1 MKYKKLYA
9 LITFVIVTLLLG
21 FSFKPFNNSGSDT
34 IKVVI
39 VTDFGAIKIK
49 LYNETPLH
57 RDNFVKLIKAHYYD
71 SLTFH
76 RIIQNFVI
84 QGGDPDSKH
93 AAPSAKLGNGGPGYT
108 IPAEINPKL
117 FHKKGALAAIRNSDF
132 ENPSKESSGSQFYIV
147 LGSVY
152 KESMLDM
159 PAKRITKMRLFNE
172 IIARPENKILLEN
185 YMAFSKAD
193 QLDSIKTINEIIMKQ
208 VDIELPQVKLY
219 TFSEEQIKAYTTIGG
234 KPHLDDGYTVFG
246 EIIEG
251 MNIIDE
257 LAKQPV
263 DKNGRPLTDIRMK
276 ISIIE

>member
-9 LITFVIVTLLLG
+9 LISFVIVTLLLG

-34 IKVVI
+34 IKVLI

-71 SLTFH
+71 SLMFH

-93 AAPSAKLGNGGPGYT
+93 AAPSEKLGNGGPGYT

-159 PAKRITKMRLFNE
+159 PAKRITKMKLFNE
-172 IIARPENKILLEN
+172 IITRAENKTLLDK
-185 YMAFSKAD
+185 YMAFSKTD
-193 QLDSIKTINEIIMKQ
+193 QLDSIKIIHEMIMKQ

-276 ISIIE
+276 ISILE

>member
-1 MKYKKLYA
+1 MKYKKLCA
-9 LITFVIVTLLLG
+9 LLSFVILTVLLG
-21 FSFKPFNNSGSDT
+21 FSFKPLNTTSPDT

-39 VTDFGAIKIK
+39 ATDFGAIKIK

-71 SLTFH
+71 SLCFH

-93 AAPSAKLGNGGPGYT
+93 ADTSAQLGNGGPGYT
-108 IPAEINPKL
+108 IPSEINQKL

-159 PAKRITKMRLFNE
+159 PAKRITKMKLFNE
-172 IIARPENKILLEN
+172 IITRTENKTLLEK
-185 YMAFSKAD
+185 YTAFSKTD
-193 QLDSIKTINEIIMKQ
+193 QLDSIKIINEIIMKQ
-208 VDIELPQVKLY
+208 VEIELPHAKLY
-219 TFSEEQIKAYTTIGG
+219 KFSEEQIKAYTTIGG

-246 EIIEG
+246 EVMEG
-251 MNIIDE
+251 MNVIDE
-257 LAKQPV
+257 IAKQPV
-263 DKNGRPLTDIRMK
+263 DKNGRPLRDVRIK
-276 ISIIE
+276 ISITH

>member
-9 LITFVIVTLLLG
+9 LLSFVTITLLIG
-21 FSFKPFNNSGSDT
+21 ISFKSSNCTDSNT
-34 IKVVI
+34 IKVLI

-84 QGGDPDSKH
+84 QGGDPDSKY
-93 AAPSAKLGNGGPGYT
+93 ADTAVQLGNGGPGYT
-108 IPAEINPKL
+108 IPAEIDPKL

-132 ENPSKESSGSQFYIV
+132 ENPTKESNGSQFYIV

-172 IIARPENKILLEN
+172 IITRPENKILLEK
-185 YMAFSKAD
+185 YTAFSKSD
-193 QLDSIKTINEIIMKQ
+193 QLDSIKMINEIIMKQ
-208 VDIELPQVKLY
+208 VEIELPKAKQY
-219 TFSEEQIKAYTTIGG
+219 TFSEEQVKAYTTIGG
-234 KPHLDDGYTVFG
+234 KPHLDGGYTVFG
-246 EIIEG
+246 EVVEG
-251 MNIIDE
+251 MTVIDE
-257 LAKQPV
+257 IAKQPV
-263 DKNGRPLTDIRMK
+263 HKNGRPLRDIRMK
-276 ISIIE
+276 ISIME

>member
-9 LITFVIVTLLLG
+9 LISFVTITLLLG
-21 FSFKPFNNSGSDT
+21 FSFKPFNIKDSDT
-34 IKVVI
+34 IKVLI
-39 VTDFGAIKIK
+39 ITDFGAIKIE

-71 SLTFH
+71 SLMFH

-93 AAPSAKLGNGGPGYT
+93 AAPSEKLGNGGPGYT

-132 ENPSKESSGSQFYIV
+132 ENPTKESNGSQFYIV

-152 KESMLDM
+152 TKPMLDM

-172 IIARPENKILLEN
+172 IIVRPENKMLLEK
-185 YMAFSKAD
+185 YTTFSKSD
-193 QLDSIKTINEIIMKQ
+193 ELDSIKTINEIIMKQ
-208 VDIELPQVKLY
+208 VEIELPKVKQY
-219 TFSEEQIKAYTTIGG
+219 IFSEEQIKAYTTIGG

-246 EIIEG
+246 EVIEG

-257 LAKQPV
+257 IAKQPV
-263 DKNGRPLTDIRMK
+263 DKNGRPLRDIRMK
-276 ISIIE
+276 VSIME